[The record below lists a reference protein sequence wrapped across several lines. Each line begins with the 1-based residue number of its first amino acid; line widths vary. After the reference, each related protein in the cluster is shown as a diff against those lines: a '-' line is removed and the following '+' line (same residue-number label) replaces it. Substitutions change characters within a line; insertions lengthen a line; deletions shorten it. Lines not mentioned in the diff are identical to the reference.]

1 MLPLD
6 PIAFSI
12 GPLAIRWYSLAYI
25 VGILGGWWLMIK
37 LSERAKSQ
45 FTPSLISDFIAYA
58 VVGIILGARLGYI
71 LFYNPH
77 FYFTHPTEIIAL
89 WHGGMSFHGGL
100 LGVVTAALIFAKVK
114 KISFFAMT
122 DILAL
127 VAPLGLMLGR
137 IANFINGELYGKVAP
152 DLPWAVS
159 FPAGGGVPRHPSQL
173 YESAL
178 EGLLPLLV
186 FIALW
191 LFVPFVS
198 KHKGFISGVFLVW
211 YSLARSAVELV
222 RVPDS
227 QLGYFLGY
235 ITMGQ
240 ILCLPLF
247 IAGLLI
253 IAFALKHKEKGEEK
267 NKTKKG

>member
-25 VGILGGWWLMIK
+25 VRILGGWWLMIK
-37 LSERAKSQ
+37 LSERTKSQ
-45 FTPSLISDFIAYA
+45 FTPLLISDFIAYA

-159 FPAGGGVPRHPSQL
+159 FSAGGGLPRHPSQL
-173 YESAL
+173 YEAAL

-198 KHKGFISGVFLVW
+198 KHKGFISGVFLAW

-227 QLGYFLGY
+227 QLGYFLGH

-240 ILCLPLF
+240 ILCLPLL

-253 IAFALKHKEKGEEK
+253 IVFALKHKEKGEEK

>member
-1 MLPLD
+1 MLSID

-37 LSERAKSQ
+37 LSLRTKSP
-45 FTPSLISDFIAYA
+45 FTPPLISDFIAYA
-58 VVGIILGARLGYI
+58 VVGIILGARLGYV

-77 FYFTHPTEIIAL
+77 FYFTHPAEIIAL

-100 LGVVTAALIFAKVK
+100 LGVVTAAFIFAKVK

-122 DILAL
+122 DILAV

-152 DLPWAVS
+152 DLLWAVS

-173 YESAL
+173 YEAAL

-186 FIALW
+186 FTALW
-191 LFVPFVS
+191 FFVPFVS
-198 KHKGFISGVFLVW
+198 KHKGFISGVFLLW
-211 YSLARSAVELV
+211 YALARSAVELV

-227 QLGYFLGY
+227 QIGYFLGH

-240 ILCLPLF
+240 ILCLPLL

>member
-1 MLPLD
+1 MLSLD

-25 VGILGGWWLMIK
+25 AGILGGWWLMIK

-100 LGVVTAALIFAKVK
+100 LGVITAALIFAKVK
-114 KISFFAMT
+114 KINFFAMT
-122 DILAL
+122 DLLAL

-159 FPAGGGVPRHPSQL
+159 FSAGGGLPRHPSQL
-173 YESAL
+173 YEAAL

-198 KHKGFISGVFLVW
+198 KHKGFISGVFLAW
-211 YSLARSAVELV
+211 YALARSAVELV

-227 QLGYFLGY
+227 QLGYFLGH

-240 ILCLPLF
+240 ILCLPLL

-253 IAFALKHKEKGEEK
+253 IVFALKHKEKGEEK

>member
-1 MLPLD
+1 VLPID

-12 GPLAIRWYSLAYI
+12 GPIAIRWYSLAYI

-37 LSERAKSQ
+37 LSERTKSQ
-45 FTPSLISDFIAYA
+45 FTPPLISDFIAYA

-71 LFYNPH
+71 LFYNPQ
-77 FYFTHPTEIIAL
+77 FYFSHPTEIIAL

-100 LGVVTAALIFAKVK
+100 LGVIAAALIFAKVK

-122 DILAL
+122 DILAV

-152 DLPWAVS
+152 DLLWAVS

-173 YESAL
+173 YEAAL

-186 FIALW
+186 FTALW
-191 LFVPFVS
+191 FFVPFVS
-198 KHKGFISGVFLVW
+198 KHKGLISGVFLTW
-211 YSLARSAVELV
+211 YAIARSAVELV

-227 QLGYFLGY
+227 QLGYFLGH

-253 IAFALKHKEKGEEK
+253 IIFALKSKE
-267 NKTKKG
+267 NNNTKKG

>member
-1 MLPLD
+1 
-6 PIAFSI
+6 
-12 GPLAIRWYSLAYI
+12 
-25 VGILGGWWLMIK
+25 MIK

-100 LGVVTAALIFAKVK
+100 LGVITAALIFAKVK
-114 KISFFAMT
+114 KINFFAMT
-122 DILAL
+122 DLLAL

-159 FPAGGGVPRHPSQL
+159 FSAGGGLPRHPSQL
-173 YESAL
+173 YEAAL

-198 KHKGFISGVFLVW
+198 KHKGFISGVFLAW
-211 YSLARSAVELV
+211 YALARSAVELV

-227 QLGYFLGY
+227 QLGYFLGH

-240 ILCLPLF
+240 ILCLPLL

-253 IAFALKHKEKGEEK
+253 IVFALKHKEKGEEK